1 MNYRD
6 TSRSAYATAQIGEN
20 EERVLSFVKSSGSHG
35 ATCDEVIRTL
45 GMQHQSA
52 SPAFTTLERK
62 GWLRRTDRRRTT
74 GTGSAAA
81 VYIFTEPG
89 TLFSSPRA
97 GRADQLRAAIR
108 AAIAARASGD
118 WAAFDDAVG
127 ALPAAE
133 RKRLN

>member
-1 MNYRD
+1 M
-6 TSRSAYATAQIGEN
+6 
-20 EERVLSFVKSSGSHG
+20 
-35 ATCDEVIRTL
+35 
-45 GMQHQSA
+45 
-52 SPAFTTLERK
+52 LERK

-81 VYIFTEPG
+81 VYIYTEPG
-89 TLFSSPRA
+89 TLFSSPRT
-97 GRADQLRAAIR
+97 GRADGLRAAIR
-108 AAIAARASGD
+108 AAIAARESGD